1 MPHLPLLANV
11 LVILALTV
19 GVVLVFSRLRLPPVV
34 GLLLT
39 GVLAGPAVFGAV
51 RSATDVEAFAEIGV
65 ILLLFT
71 IGLEYSL
78 RDLVRIRGAVL
89 GGGSMQ
95 VGFTIAVTVLVAII
109 FGTAWRVGVFYGFL
123 AALSSTA
130 IVLKVLQDRA
140 ETDTPQGR
148 TILGILIFQDI
159 AVVPMMLVVPLLA
172 GGEGETGL
180 HGFLIML
187 GKGAV
192 LVAGVIVAARF
203 VVPHLL
209 YLVARTRVREL
220 FLITIVLLCFAIAWG
235 TSELGL
241 SLALGAFL
249 AGLIISESEYSHH
262 ALGNILP
269 FRDVFTSFFFVSIG
283 MLFDPRTIIET
294 PVPVLAVTIGV
305 IVFKALAAG
314 AAAAFLR
321 LPLRT
326 AVLVGVSLAQI
337 GEFSFILSK
346 IGLGAGLLDASTYQ
360 IFLAASILS
369 LAATPPLMA
378 LAPRIAG
385 RLPLRERPVELPAE
399 LTALDD
405 HLIVIGYGVN
415 GRNLARTAR
424 SAGIR
429 YIIVEMNARTVR
441 EEAARGEPIV
451 YGDASSDAVLE
462 HVGVE
467 RARVVVVAI
476 SDAAATR
483 RIVERVHRLNP
494 LAHLIA
500 RTRYTLEVPPLQHL
514 GADEVIPEEF
524 ETSVEI
530 FTRVLRRY
538 FVPETDIDVFAA
550 EIRADGYQM
559 LRRPDAPVRASHT
572 ITIPDIDVTHVRV
585 GEGARATHCS
595 LATLNL
601 RRTTGATVL
610 SVQRGEVHFG
620 NPDGDLHFAAGD
632 VVMLIGSLEQL
643 AAARGIFEGGSPDID
658 QSPHSEADA

>member
-1 MPHLPLLANV
+1 MPHIPLLANL

-19 GVVLVFSRLRLPPVV
+19 GVVLVFSRLRLPPIV

-39 GVLAGPAVFGAV
+39 GVLAGPAVFGAI
-51 RSATDVEAFAEIGV
+51 RSPDDVEAFAEIGV

-89 GGGSMQ
+89 GGGAMQ
-95 VGFTIAVTVLVAII
+95 TGLTLAITAVLAITVGV
-109 FGTAWRVGVFYGFL
+109 AWRTGVFYGFI

-159 AVVPMMLVVPLLA
+159 TVVPMMLVVPLLA
-172 GGEGETGL
+172 GGEGDGIEAL
-180 HGFLIML
+180 LIML
-187 GKGAV
+187 GKGLV
-192 LVAGVIVAARF
+192 LVAGVIVAARV
-203 VVPHLL
+203 VVPRLL
-209 YLVARTRVREL
+209 YLVAKTRVREL

-283 MLFDPRTIIET
+283 MLFNPSILVES
-294 PVPVLAVTIGV
+294 PLAVLAVTAGV
-305 IVFKALAAG
+305 IVFKTLAAG
-314 AAAAFLR
+314 TAAALLR

-346 IGLGAGLLDASTYQ
+346 IGLTAGLLDQGTYQ
-360 IFLAASILS
+360 VFLAASILS
-369 LAATPPLMA
+369 LAATPSLIA
-378 LAPRIAG
+378 LAPRLAG
-385 RLPLRERPVELPAE
+385 RMPARTTAEPAPEEASPLQ
-399 LTALDD
+399 D
-405 HLIVIGYGVN
+405 HLIIIGYGVN

-424 SAGIR
+424 SAGIP
-429 YIIVEMNARTVR
+429 YIITELNARTVR
-441 EEAARGEPIV
+441 EESAHGEPII
-451 YGDASSDAVLE
+451 YGDASSDAVLA
-462 HVGVE
+462 HVGVM

-483 RIVERVHRLNP
+483 RIVERVHTLNP
-494 LAHLIA
+494 MAHLIA
-500 RTRYTLEVPPLQHL
+500 RTRYTQEVPPLQKL

-559 LRRPDAPVRASHT
+559 LRRPEAPVRAGSG

-585 GEGARATHCS
+585 DAAAAAAGCT
-595 LATLNL
+595 LAALNL

-610 SVQRGEVHFG
+610 TVQRGEAFHS
-620 NPDGDLHFAAGD
+620 NPGGELRFESGDI
-632 VVMLIGSLEQL
+632 VMLIGTLEQL
-643 AAARGIFEGGSPDID
+643 ATARRVFEG
-658 QSPHSEADA
+658 DAMCEGTAA